1 MKYFS
6 KYFSIGVVVA
16 FLVVISCAKKD
27 NAAKDSDTIIEGS
40 TSILVDE
47 TLLPIV
53 EDQVSVFENQYN
65 ATIHL
70 IAESEKES
78 VLDFSKEKAKI
89 IVLPRTLNKNEEAF
103 FKHKKIVPRT
113 TAFAI
118 DALTFIKNK
127 KSNDTLINLED
138 VLSFIKGDNT
148 NFKGLVFDNPNSST
162 VRYLCEL
169 AQVDQLPTKGVFSF
183 KTNNEVIKY
192 VSENEGMIGV
202 VGVNWI
208 FQPNKQSAKYL
219 ENINVLSVKSAKS
232 SDYIYPSQEN
242 IANRTYPLAR
252 VLYIINCQG
261 YEGLGMGFA
270 SFIAGEIGQRIIL
283 TSGLAPMREPSRNI
297 RIRNQIENVKK

>member
-1 MKYFS
+1 MKYIS
-6 KYFSIGVVVA
+6 KYFSFTVVLA
-16 FLVVISCAKKD
+16 LAIALSCNKKD
-27 NAAKDSDTIIEGS
+27 KNQNDSDTIIEGS

-65 ATIHL
+65 AKIKL

-78 VLDFSKEKAKI
+78 VIDFTKDKAKI
-89 IVLPRTLNKNEEAF
+89 IVLPRELNPTEQAI
-103 FKHKKIVPRT
+103 FKQKQIVPRT

-127 KSNDTLINLED
+127 KSNDTLINLEE
-138 VLSFIKGDNT
+138 VLDFIKGKHNRI
-148 NFKGLVFDNPNSST
+148 KGLVFDNPNSST

-169 AQVDQLPTKGVFSF
+169 AKVNQLPANGVFSF

-208 FQPNKQSAKYL
+208 FQPNKESIKYL
-219 ENINVLSVKSAKS
+219 ENVNVLSVKSAKS
-232 SDYIYPSQEN
+232 SNYIYPSQEN
-242 IANRTYPLAR
+242 IANRSYPLAR
-252 VLYIINCQG
+252 VLYIVNCQG